1 MADDFHWAE
10 RQRFLTSF
18 CLVAS
23 SVHSARRCQP
33 SRVIFLRHR
42 SCRLFPLVEG
52 ILGSRLDE
60 GCRVPAAME
69 RWRNTVGEG
78 GCISRRVCGLQSV
91 FTSSMG
97 CHHSALPSREKSTQ
111 AASKERRTGRCLR
124 VSERVSHFSAGF
136 RLPQLFCYDSFAL
149 IGLFEYL
156 MRG

>member
-69 RWRNTVGEG
+69 RRRNTVGEG
-78 GCISRRVCGLQSV
+78 GRISRRTCGLQSV

-97 CHHSALPSREKSTQ
+97 CHHSALPSREKSAQ
-111 AASKERRTGRCLR
+111 AISKERRTRRCLNGFLISQLDSVCR
-124 VSERVSHFSAGF
+124 SYSATT
-136 RLPQLFCYDSFAL
+136 RLRWLASLNTWWEVND
-149 IGLFEYL
+149 
-156 MRG
+156 

>member
-18 CLVAS
+18 CLVL
-23 SVHSARRCQP
+23 HSARRCQP

-69 RWRNTVGEG
+69 RRRNTVGEG
-78 GCISRRVCGLQSV
+78 GRISRRTCGLQSV

-97 CHHSALPSREKSTQ
+97 CHHSALPSRGKSAQ
-111 AASKERRTGRCLR
+111 AVSKERRTGRRLNVSSGFSFLSWILFAAVILLR
-124 VSERVSHFSAGF
+124 LVCADWP
-136 RLPQLFCYDSFAL
+136 L
-149 IGLFEYL
+149 
-156 MRG
+156 